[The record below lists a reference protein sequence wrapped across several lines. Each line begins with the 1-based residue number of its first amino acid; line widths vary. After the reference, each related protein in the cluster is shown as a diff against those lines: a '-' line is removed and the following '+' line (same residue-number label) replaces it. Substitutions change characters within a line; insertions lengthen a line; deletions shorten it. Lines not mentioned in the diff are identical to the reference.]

1 MNKQNTIPHLL
12 TTLATNYGS
21 LMEAAGCD
29 PYNPDDVNQ
38 FIDGLNLAT
47 KIKREIMELYSEPPE
62 DDNDFPLDIM
72 ERYAEPPEDAPA
84 MEPMLEPAEEPDV
97 YVLNGYAN
105 RQEYLDYL
113 AQEHGVDYDTVLNI
127 ADALGEAED
136 FDGLLN
142 AVQSITEE

>member
-29 PYNPDDVNQ
+29 PYNPNDVSQ

-62 DDNDFPLDIM
+62 D
-72 ERYAEPPEDAPA
+72 APA
-84 MEPMLEPAEEPDV
+84 MEPMFEPAEEPDV

-127 ADALGEAED
+127 ADVLGEAED

-142 AVQSITEE
+142 AVQSIAEE

>member
-29 PYNPDDVNQ
+29 PYNPNDVSQ

-47 KIKREIMELYSEPPE
+47 KIKQEIMELYSEPPE
-62 DDNDFPLDIM
+62 DGPV
-72 ERYAEPPEDAPA
+72 

-113 AQEHGVDYDTVLNI
+113 AQEHGVDYDTVLNL

-136 FDGLLN
+136 FDGLVT
-142 AVQSITEE
+142 AVQDIAE

>member
-29 PYNPDDVNQ
+29 PYNPNDVSQ

-47 KIKREIMELYSEPPE
+47 KIKREIMGLYSEPPE
-62 DDNDFPLDIM
+62 DDPVV
-72 ERYAEPPEDAPA
+72 
-84 MEPMLEPAEEPDV
+84 EPMLEPAAEPDV

-105 RQEYLDYL
+105 RQEYQDYL
-113 AQEHGVDYDTVLNI
+113 AQEHGVDYDTVLNL

-142 AVQSITEE
+142 AVQSIAEE